1 MVELLATFMEMTAP
15 PSVVG
20 TAPPG
25 VVAAR
30 ERPDIEAYLE
40 LYREIGGPVQWDAR
54 LRMERAELVRLLAA
68 EGTDIYILRHAGEP
82 VGLCEFQNAGN
93 ADVELAYFGLVPS
106 AYGKGYGSY
115 LLNQALTACWRH
127 KPERIWLRTDTN
139 DHPNA
144 IGVYEKA
151 GFRIMKREWQTFP
164 D

>member
-1 MVELLATFMEMTAP
+1 MEMTGPLVSAAFSP
-15 PSVVG
+15 AGAVV
-20 TAPPG
+20 T
-25 VVAAR
+25 R
-30 ERPDIEAYLE
+30 ERPAVDAYLE
-40 LYREIGGPVQWDAR
+40 LYREIGEPVQWDAR
-54 LRMERAELVRLLAA
+54 LRMERTELARLLAA
-68 EGTDIYILRHAGEP
+68 ESTEIYILRHAGEP
-82 VGLCEFQNAGN
+82 VGLCEFQNAGSP
-93 ADVELAYFGLVPS
+93 DIELAYFGLVPS

-151 GFRIMKREWQTFP
+151 GFRVVKQEWQTFP